1 MATRPAAPSAAA
13 QRTVRPLPT
22 RAGRRAE
29 WAVPQ
34 AGCIPKGPWVTG
46 LHRAL
51 LRLQAAECAVRMF
64 KAGAKN
70 HEITAMIAK
79 ARCNHSSATLQ
90 L

>member
-1 MATRPAAPSAAA
+1 MATRTAAPSAAA
-13 QRTVRPLPT
+13 QRTARPLPA

-29 WAVPQ
+29 WAVPR
-34 AGCIPKGPWVTG
+34 AGCTPTPEVTG